1 MTISDVNSGEFW
13 QIFARQGM
21 RNLRNPQLER
31 GEVRIEDIEL
41 DIKSRDDIPAI
52 LIGLQYLYSQ
62 KALRDRLF
70 ALMDKYILPGVNRKV
85 GRPGMAMW
93 SILVLA
99 VVKQGLGC
107 DFDRLHDLAN
117 QHMAIRQFL
126 GHADI
131 GDKTRYHYQT
141 LVDNVSLLN
150 PKLLGK
156 VNQLVVECGHTVV
169 GKKPGEPLRGR
180 CDSFVAETNVH
191 YPTDVNLLWD
201 AMRCMLRYAGRT
213 ASKHDVSGFRQWV
226 HLQQSFKKRFNKV
239 RKTRRAS
246 PKHIKAYLKACAELI
261 GRVEALLLE
270 LVAKGEPRWKINK
283 IAYFL
288 KHAVQQINQID
299 RRILKGETIP
309 HNEKVFSIF
318 EPHTRWISKGKAG
331 RPVELGVQVCIIE
344 CQYQFI
350 LHYERLSSRIVC
362 LPFVSLMKS

>member
-1 MTISDVNSGEFW
+1 
-13 QIFARQGM
+13 M
-21 RNLRNPQLER
+21 RKLRNRQLEL
-31 GEVRIEDIEL
+31 GEIRIEDIKL
-41 DIKSRDDIPAI
+41 NLKSRDGVPAL

-70 ALMDKYILPGVNRKV
+70 ALMDECILPGINRKV

-93 SILVLA
+93 NIQVMG

-107 DFDRLHDLAN
+107 DFDWLHELVN
-117 QHMAIRQFL
+117 EHKTLRKFL
-126 GHADI
+126 GHISED
-131 GDKTRYHYQT
+131 DYLYHYQT

-156 VNQLVVECGHTVV
+156 VNQLIVEAGHTIA

-191 YPTDVNLLWD
+191 YLTDVNLLKD
-201 AMRCMLRYAGRT
+201 AMHCMLRYAGC
-213 ASKHDVSGFRQWV
+213 AGSKHEVPGSHQWKQLQVSLNR
-226 HLQQSFKKRFNKV
+226 RFNKV

-261 GRVEALLLE
+261 GRVEALLVE
-270 LVAKGEPRWKINK
+270 LVAKREPPRKIDETAN
-283 IAYFL
+283 FL
-288 KHAVQQINQID
+288 KHAVRQINQID

-331 RPVELGVQVCIIE
+331 CLVELGVPVC
-344 CQYQFI
+344 
-350 LHYERLSSRIVC
+350 
-362 LPFVSLMKS
+362 

>member
-1 MTISDVNSGEFW
+1 
-13 QIFARQGM
+13 M
-21 RNLRNPQLER
+21 RNLRNPKLER

-93 SILVLA
+93 NILVLA

-156 VNQLVVECGHTVV
+156 VNQLVAECGHTVV

-201 AMRCMLRYAGRT
+201 AMRCMLRYAGRA

-239 RKTRRAS
+239 RTTRRAS
-246 PKHIKAYLKACAELI
+246 PKHIKANLKA
-261 GRVEALLLE
+261 
-270 LVAKGEPRWKINK
+270 
-283 IAYFL
+283 
-288 KHAVQQINQID
+288 
-299 RRILKGETIP
+299 
-309 HNEKVFSIF
+309 
-318 EPHTRWISKGKAG
+318 
-331 RPVELGVQVCIIE
+331 
-344 CQYQFI
+344 
-350 LHYERLSSRIVC
+350 
-362 LPFVSLMKS
+362 